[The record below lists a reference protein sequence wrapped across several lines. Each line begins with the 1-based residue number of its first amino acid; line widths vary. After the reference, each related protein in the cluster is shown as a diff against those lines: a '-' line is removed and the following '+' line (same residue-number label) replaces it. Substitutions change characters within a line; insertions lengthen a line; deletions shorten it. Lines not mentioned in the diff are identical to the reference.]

1 MNTQL
6 LCTFTHKASLDSIV
20 QTIQEKYTILFGK
33 IYVLQNEDEPKE
45 FMCTYNVEQTSE
57 LDYNSV
63 PSTIALH
70 RKKHTNTLYTINA
83 LNETIKNLNNG
94 ILDTKYVLPWE
105 NFQNTILVT
114 NNQGLNRITTRIFEI
129 IEI

>member
-1 MNTQL
+1 MKSQL
-6 LCTFTHKASLDSIV
+6 LCTFTHKVSLDSIV

-33 IYVLQNEDEPKE
+33 IYVLQNEEQPKE
-45 FMCTYNVEQTSE
+45 FMCTYNVEQTQE
-57 LDYNSV
+57 LDY
-63 PSTIALH
+63 
-70 RKKHTNTLYTINA
+70 
-83 LNETIKNLNNG
+83 NG

-129 IEI
+129 VEI

>member
-1 MNTQL
+1 MKSQL
-6 LCTFTHKASLDSIV
+6 LCTFTHKVSLDNIV

-33 IYVLQNEDEPKE
+33 IYVLQNEEQPKE
-45 FMCTYNVEQTSE
+45 FMCTYNVEQTQE
-57 LDYNSV
+57 LDYNAV
-63 PSTIALH
+63 PNTIALH

-129 IEI
+129 VEI